1 MIQIFAL
8 LMKITLHILFF
19 LISVSLLQAQ
29 QLLVSSTYA
38 TQQGKNNEE
47 IVPSV
52 VVKNN
57 SSRTMELR
65 WERIKNNLPYG
76 WESVVCDKHCYST
89 LVDSKSFTLAAGE
102 SLSDFRVGFRPNGID
117 GAGNTEIRIYEIK
130 NPNNSVTVSFNGSA
144 QQSGANNNSVSNNIL
159 TIYPNPATEHIMLQ
173 DSNGEVKFLEVYN
186 VMGRKVLDFTIVNS
200 SAKYDISE
208 LSRGMYMVR
217 MLDRYKNIIR
227 TQRISKYNP

>member
-1 MIQIFAL
+1 MKKNLLIFL
-8 LMKITLHILFF
+8 FITFNL
-19 LISVSLLQAQ
+19 LLQAQ

-38 TQQGKNNEE
+38 VQQGRNNEE

-57 SSRTMELR
+57 SNRSMDLR
-65 WERIKNNLPYG
+65 WERVKNNLPYG
-76 WESVVCDKHCYST
+76 WESVVCDKQCYST
-89 LVDSKSFTLAAGE
+89 LVESRTFTLSAGE

-117 GAGNTEIRIYEIK
+117 GAGNTEIRIYEVK
-130 NPNNSVTVSFNGSA
+130 NPSNSVTVSFTGNA
-144 QQSGANNNSVSNNIL
+144 QQSNNSNNSVSNNIL

-200 SAKYDISE
+200 SAKYDVSE

-217 MLDRYKNIIR
+217 MLDKYKNIIR